1 MPAHVQNDLFF
12 TYLLKNDKFSLIQE
26 SKKDVFVL
34 LLLFFFNCSYAPNIL
49 SKVIHLEA
57 TILEAN
63 YPGLSF
69 EIFQNPFWF

>member
-1 MPAHVQNDLFF
+1 MPAHVQTDLFF
-12 TYLLKNDKFSLIQE
+12 TYLLKNYKFSLIQE
-26 SKKDVFVL
+26 SQKDVFV

-63 YPGLSF
+63 SPGLSF